1 MRTVQVPIWS
11 EVDGQDD
18 IRWYEAVRQTNGRYK
33 VTVQV
38 DNHNYST
45 GIYNVHLYYIQNDG
59 SQIGVGGTQTNV
71 TLSEPKADLAIT
83 GLNNAT
89 GSYDVV
95 ISNLIAPRGF
105 KEVLVPTWS
114 EKNGQDD
121 IIWYNEQGGRRPH
134 AAASYA
140 MLSGSRSAVLPNPY
154 TAQEAAAAA

>member
-1 MRTVQVPIWS
+1 MI
-11 EVDGQDD
+11 
-18 IRWYEAVRQTNGRYK
+18 IRWYEAVRQTNGSYK

-38 DNHNYST
+38 ANHKYST

-95 ISNLIAPRGF
+95 ISNLVAPRGF
-105 KEVLVPTWS
+105 KKSWFQP
-114 EKNGQDD
+114 GQKRTAKM
-121 IIWYNEQGGRRPH
+121 ISSGIRQ
-134 AAASYA
+134 
-140 MLSGSRSAVLPNPY
+140 LSKLMETTR
-154 TAQEAAAAA
+154 